1 MLSYHLH
8 LLQDLFAL
16 YHFLKRDISGDDNH
30 YTMKYVKVLL
40 ITLTAIGF
48 ICWHTS
54 EKVTRFDLPDGELKW
69 SSVKPTNAKM
79 CLPAAFTNE
88 NGEISGAYRY
98 DGRTYQNGK
107 ALKMKVSLKGDTFYI
122 SNQWLSDNGFQQL
135 TLVYNS
141 KPMKFHDSRKSIRR
155 ALCKDEN
162 GAFILQSD
170 YPMTLDK
177 FAMECSKHSTN
188 ATYLDMGKYGYG
200 YIKTNRLIRP
210 LYIWGFFTKHKQT
223 NWIYIE

>member
-1 MLSYHLH
+1 
-8 LLQDLFAL
+8 
-16 YHFLKRDISGDDNH
+16 
-30 YTMKYVKVLL
+30 MKYVKVLL

-54 EKVTRFDLPDGELKW
+54 NRVTRFDLPDGELKW
-69 SSVKPTNAKM
+69 SSDKPTNAKM

-88 NGEISGAYRY
+88 NREISGAYRY

-141 KPMKFHDSRKSIRR
+141 KPMKFNDSRKSIRR

-188 ATYLDMGKYGYG
+188 ATYLDMGEYGYG

>member
-1 MLSYHLH
+1 
-8 LLQDLFAL
+8 
-16 YHFLKRDISGDDNH
+16 
-30 YTMKYVKVLL
+30 MKYVKVLL

-48 ICWHTS
+48 ICWHIS
-54 EKVTRFDLPDGELKW
+54 GRVTKFDLPDGELKW

-155 ALCKDEN
+155 ALCKDED

-177 FAMECSKHSTN
+177 FAMECSKQSTN
-188 ATYLDMGKYGYG
+188 ATYLDMGEYGYG
-200 YIKTNRLIRP
+200 YIKKNLLIRP
-210 LYIWGFFTKHKQT
+210 LYIWGFFTRHKQT

>member
-1 MLSYHLH
+1 
-8 LLQDLFAL
+8 
-16 YHFLKRDISGDDNH
+16 
-30 YTMKYVKVLL
+30 MKYVKVLL
-40 ITLTAIGF
+40 IILTAIGF
-48 ICWHTS
+48 ICWHIS
-54 EKVTRFDLPDGELKW
+54 GRVTRFDLPDGELKW
-69 SSVKPTNAKM
+69 SPVKPTNAKM

-88 NGEISGAYRY
+88 NREISGAYRY

-141 KPMKFHDSRKSIRR
+141 KPMKFNDSRKSIRR

-188 ATYLDMGKYGYG
+188 ATYLDMGEYGYG

-210 LYIWGFFTKHKQT
+210 LNIWGFFTKHKQT